1 MIYNQTDGHSNYKTK
16 KTRKMTSETGISSF
30 PESIYDEEPADNI
43 EFRNNKSE
51 SSYRHATK
59 RIPKYSPHIM
69 LQHAWHMYALQQLQ
83 AMTKTKKSNKN
94 EIIIIDDGEKQDMD
108 TTKIHEKISKKPS
121 EQEPVQLLSQLLGH
135 KSAPCTK
142 GVTVK
147 SSKIFIPPLANETET
162 PVPSG
167 KVQED
172 CHKNKSKYGIRYKLY
187 SCEHCD
193 VKFQNIFNYEK
204 HLIRS
209 VFKLVL
215 MIKSISSSLLAIES
229 I

>member
-1 MIYNQTDGHSNYKTK
+1 MEELFCGFPYIT
-16 KTRKMTSETGISSF
+16 TSGI
-30 PESIYDEEPADNI
+30 PVT
-43 EFRNNKSE
+43 NN
-51 SSYRHATK
+51 
-59 RIPKYSPHIM
+59 
-69 LQHAWHMYALQQLQ
+69 W
-83 AMTKTKKSNKN
+83 
-94 EIIIIDDGEKQDMD
+94 
-108 TTKIHEKISKKPS
+108 
-121 EQEPVQLLSQLLGH
+121 
-135 KSAPCTK
+135 
-142 GVTVK
+142 
-147 SSKIFIPPLANETET
+147 
-162 PVPSG
+162 
-167 KVQED
+167 VQED